1 MCLEMKVG
9 AHLELSEEA
18 WVLETQRRAAEAT
31 NPVALENR
39 CTGVTSRKSIEYC
52 TQILG
57 MSQREHQM
65 PHQNQLDPARVQ
77 VLLK

>member
-9 AHLELSEEA
+9 THLELSEEA

-39 CTGVTSRKSIEYC
+39 CTRLTSRKSIEYC
-52 TQILG
+52 THFGYVPEGASNAPIRINWILLG
-57 MSQREHQM
+57 FGSC
-65 PHQNQLDPARVQ
+65 
-77 VLLK
+77 